1 MVKFEVPVGCKNS
14 QNLSFRMSDPE
25 DVIEQVSVGGIA
37 QYSVCNGNYMI
48 MQVEDA
54 PENNI
59 FGEWH

>member
-37 QYSVCNGNYMI
+37 QYAV
-48 MQVEDA
+48 
-54 PENNI
+54 
-59 FGEWH
+59 

>member
-37 QYSVCNGNYMI
+37 QYAVCYMI

>member
-1 MVKFEVPVGCKNS
+1 
-14 QNLSFRMSDPE
+14 MSDPE

-37 QYSVCNGNYMI
+37 QYAVCYMI